1 MFENTP
7 YLFIMIVAVVAITFV
22 FISSV
27 LKGKSNEN
35 SSEVKA
41 TLAEINEGIQE
52 LRTKVAAIEKM
63 LREVE

>member
-1 MFENTP
+1 MFEMTP

-22 FISSV
+22 FISLV
-27 LKGKSNEN
+27 IKGKS
-35 SSEVKA
+35 SETSAEAQA
-41 TLAEINEGIQE
+41 TLAEINEGVQE

>member
-41 TLAEINEGIQE
+41 TLAEINEGVQE
-52 LRTKVAAIEKM
+52 LRTKVASIEKM

>member
-1 MFENTP
+1 MFETTP

-22 FISSV
+22 FISTV

-35 SSEVKA
+35 SADVKT
-41 TLAEINEGIQE
+41 TLAEINEGVQE
-52 LRTKVAAIEKM
+52 LRGKVAEIEKM